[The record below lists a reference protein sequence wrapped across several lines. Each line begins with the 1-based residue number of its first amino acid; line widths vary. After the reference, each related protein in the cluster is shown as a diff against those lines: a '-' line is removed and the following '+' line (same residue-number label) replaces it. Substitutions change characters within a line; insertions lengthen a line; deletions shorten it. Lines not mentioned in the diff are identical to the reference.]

1 MIKNKPNGTIRLAVS
16 LLLLSSCYLQNPTF
30 AEEAT
35 IPQLTS
41 DSGSI
46 SSIESAKTEENQINA
61 SSAII
66 AAKDANTVPVLDLKG
81 GVKETQEQPSLFK
94 AWIEGDKA
102 TGDWGG
108 LRSKLE
114 EHGVT
119 IEGTYYNGNW
129 LNLRGGADSST
140 HLRSLGVI
148 DTAITLDTEKMGLW
162 SGGKFVTRFQ
172 NKHGMGGTKDYV
184 GDFQLLDTYDVHRFG
199 HISEYYYQQSLF
211 DDKFSMK
218 VGKQEANFDF
228 CALTSGFNFANAS
241 WSFMPTIPL
250 PSYPN
255 PAMGIMAKVQPT
267 EWLSFKSGWYDGE
280 GKGGETGFN
289 SLDARRKSFFIE
301 ELGLQ
306 PNIKGH
312 QGNYFIG
319 YYLHTGHVEEMT
331 DASDPRTFAQTNG
344 WYMGAEQM
352 VYKENKDS
360 EDTQGLTLLGQFG
373 WKPHDRSE
381 VSRYWSLGT
390 QYQGLIPGRDN
401 DLIGFS
407 TANAGF
413 SSRLKGMAD
422 DGRYGAESVLE
433 FYYKVQLTPWLAVQP
448 DMQVIMHPN
457 GQERSAFVMGL
468 RTFITF

>member
-1 MIKNKPNGTIRLAVS
+1 MFKDKSQGTIRIAVS
-16 LLLLSSCYLQNPTF
+16 LLLMSSFYLQNPTF
-30 AEEAT
+30 AEET
-35 IPQLTS
+35 VIPQLTS
-41 DSGSI
+41 DSTSI
-46 SSIESAKTEENQINA
+46 SSVEEVNSEENQIKIADA
-61 SSAII
+61 SKTVQDKNI
-66 AAKDANTVPVLDLKG
+66 VPVLDLKG
-81 GVKETQEQPSLFK
+81 GVKATEEQPSLLK
-94 AWIEGDKA
+94 TWLEGDKA

-129 LNLRGGADSST
+129 LNLRGGASSET
-140 HLRSLGVI
+140 NLRSLGVI
-148 DTAITLDTEKMGLW
+148 DTSVSLDTEKMGLW

-172 NKHGMGGTKDYV
+172 NKHGMGSTKDSV

-199 HISEYYYQQSLF
+199 HISEYYYQHSLF

-228 CALTSGFNFANAS
+228 CALSSGFNFANAS
-241 WSFMPTIPL
+241 FSFMPTIPL

-255 PAMGIMAKVQPT
+255 PAMGLSAKIQPT
-267 EWLSFKSGWYDGE
+267 SWLSFKSGWYDGE
-280 GKGGETGFN
+280 AAGGQTGFQA
-289 SLDARRKSFFIE
+289 LDARRKSFFIE
-301 ELGLQ
+301 ELGIQ
-306 PNIKGH
+306 PNIKDH
-312 QGNYFIG
+312 KGNYFIG
-319 YYLHTGHVEEMT
+319 YYLHTGHSDEVT
-331 DASDPRTFAQTNG
+331 AADDPRTFAQTNG

-352 VYKENKDS
+352 VLKENKDAD
-360 EDTQGLTLLGQFG
+360 DTQGLTLLGQLG

-401 DLIGFS
+401 DLIGMA

-413 SSRLKGMAD
+413 SSRLKGIED

-433 FYYKVQLTPWLAVQP
+433 FYYKVQLTPWLAIQP

-457 GQERSAFVMGL
+457 GQEKSAFVMGL